1 MPLPSFKE
9 QFAALIA
16 APSVSCTQ
24 AHWDQSNRAVIEL
37 LSSWLSDLG
46 FACDVQQVSP
56 GKFNLLASYGSG
68 PGGLVLAGH
77 SDTVPFDAALWQTD
91 PLKLTEVDGRWVGL
105 GSCDMKGFFA
115 LIIEA
120 VQPLLEQRFQQPL
133 LILATCDEES
143 SMSGARALAQAGRP
157 LGRAA
162 VIGEPT
168 GLKPIRLHK
177 GIMMERIDIL
187 GQSGHSSDP
196 SLGHSALEAM
206 QDVMLE
212 LRGLRAQWQREY
224 NNPQFSVPL
233 PTLNFGCI
241 HGGDNPNRIC
251 GQCSL
256 EFDLRPLPGMQ
267 PEALRAAIR
276 HKLQPLAE
284 QHQVKIDFA
293 PLFPSVQPFEQNAD
307 AELVRVAERL
317 TGHTAAAV
325 AFATEAPYLQQLG
338 CETLVLGPGDIDCA
352 HQPGEY
358 LEMSRL
364 QPTVR
369 LLQQL
374 IEHYCLQP
382 APPGQSTVSSG
393 GENA

>member
-1 MPLPSFKE
+1 MPLPSMKE

-16 APSVSCTQ
+16 VPSVSCTQ
-24 AHWDQSNRAVIEL
+24 PSLDQSNRGVIDL
-37 LSSWLSDLG
+37 LATWLGDLG
-46 FACDVQQVSP
+46 FNCDIQQVSS
-56 GKFNLLASYGSG
+56 GKFNLLASIGSG

-77 SDTVPFDAALWQTD
+77 SDTVPYDEALWQTD
-91 PLKLTEVDGRWVGL
+91 PLKLTEVDNRWVGL

-115 LIIEA
+115 LVIEA
-120 VQPLLEQRFQQPL
+120 VRPLLDQPFKQPL
-133 LILATCDEES
+133 LILATCDEET
-143 SMSGARALAQAGRP
+143 SMAGARALVEAGRP

-168 GLKPIRLHK
+168 GLKPIRMHK
-177 GIMMERIDIL
+177 GVMMERIDIL
-187 GQSGHSSDP
+187 GRSGHSSDP

-206 QDVMLE
+206 HDAISE
-212 LRGLRAQWQREY
+212 LKGLRQQWLNEY
-224 NNPQFSVPL
+224 RNPQFSVPQ

-256 EFDLRPLPGMQ
+256 EFDLRPLPGMD
-267 PEALRAAIR
+267 PNELRAIIR
-276 HKLQPLAE
+276 GKLQPLAE
-284 QHQVKIDFA
+284 RHQVKIDFA
-293 PLFPSVQPFEQNAD
+293 PIAAGVPPFEQAAD

-317 TGHTAAAV
+317 TGHVAQAV
-325 AFATEAPYLQQLG
+325 AFGTEAPYLQQLG
-338 CETLVLGPGDIDCA
+338 CETLVLGPGDIACA

-369 LLQQL
+369 LLTQL
-374 IEHYCLQP
+374 IEHYCLK
-382 APPGQSTVSSG
+382 
-393 GENA
+393 

>member
-16 APSVSCTQ
+16 TPSVSCTQ
-24 AHWDQSNRAVIEL
+24 PSWDQSNLPLVNL
-37 LSSWLSDLG
+37 LASWLGDLG
-46 FACDVQQVSP
+46 FNCDIQLVAP
-56 GKFNLLASYGSG
+56 GKANLLASYGSG

-77 SDTVPFDAALWQTD
+77 TDTVPFDGALWNTD
-91 PLKLTEVDGRWVGL
+91 PLRLTEVDGRWVGL

-115 LIIEA
+115 LVIEA
-120 VQPLLEQRFQQPL
+120 VRGLLDQPFRQPL

-143 SMSGARALAQAGRP
+143 SMSGARALAAAGRP

-168 GLKPIRLHK
+168 GLRPMRLHK
-177 GIMMERIDIL
+177 GVMMERIDIL

-206 QDVMLE
+206 QDVMTE

-224 NNPQFSVPL
+224 NNPQFGVPQ

-256 EFDLRPLPGMQ
+256 EFDLRPLPGMA
-267 PEALRAAIR
+267 EEHLRAAIR
-276 HKLQPLAE
+276 AKLAPLAE
-284 QHQVKIDFA
+284 QHRVQIDYA
-293 PLFPSVQPFEQNAD
+293 PLFAGVPPFEQSAD
-307 AELVRVAERL
+307 CELVRVAERL
-317 TGHTAAAV
+317 TGHAAGAV
-325 AFATEAPYLQQLG
+325 AFGTEAPYLQQLG

-358 LEMSRL
+358 LDCARID
-364 QPTVR
+364 PTVR
-369 LLQQL
+369 LLREL
-374 IEHYCLQP
+374 IGHYCLAP
-382 APPGQSTVSSG
+382 ASTLADTGSTGSD
-393 GENA
+393 

>member
-1 MPLPSFKE
+1 MPLPSFKD
-9 QFAALIA
+9 QFAALVA

-24 AHWDQSNRAVIEL
+24 AHWDQSNRAVIDL
-37 LSSWLSDLG
+37 LSSWLGDLG
-46 FACDVQQVSP
+46 FACDVQQVAP

-91 PLKLTEVDGRWVGL
+91 PLKLTEVDGRWIGL

-120 VQPLLEQRFQQPL
+120 VQPLLAQPFKQPL

-143 SMSGARALAQAGRP
+143 SMSGARALAAAGRP

-187 GQSGHSSDP
+187 GRSGHSSDP

-212 LRGLRAQWQREY
+212 LRNLRRQWQREF
-224 NNPQFSVPL
+224 NNPQFSMPQ

-276 HKLQPLAE
+276 LKLQPLAE
-284 QHQVKIDFA
+284 LHQVKIDYA
-293 PLFPSVQPFEQNAD
+293 PLFPSVPPFEQTAD

-317 TGHTAAAV
+317 TGHSAASV

-358 LEMSRL
+358 LEMARL
-364 QPTVR
+364 QATIDILR
-369 LLQQL
+369 GL
-374 IEHYCLQP
+374 IDHYCLQP
-382 APPGQSTVSSG
+382 SQPTMHPG

>member
-1 MPLPSFKE
+1 MKD

-24 AHWDQSNRAVIEL
+24 PSLDQSNRAVIDL
-37 LSSWLSDLG
+37 LAGWLGDLG
-46 FACDVQQVSP
+46 FACDIQQVSP
-56 GKFNLLASYGSG
+56 GKFNLLATYGTG
-68 PGGLVLAGH
+68 PGGLVLSGH
-77 SDTVPFDAALWQTD
+77 SDTVPYDDALWKTD
-91 PLKLTEVDGRWVGL
+91 PLKLTEVDSRWVGL

-115 LIIEA
+115 LAIEA
-120 VQPLLEQRFQQPL
+120 LQPLLDKPFKQPL
-133 LILATCDEES
+133 IILATCDEES
-143 SMSGARALAQAGRP
+143 SMSGAKALAAAGGT

-177 GIMMERIDIL
+177 GVMMERIEIL
-187 GQSGHSSDP
+187 GRSGHSSDP

-206 QDVMLE
+206 YDAIGALKN
-212 LRGLRAQWQREY
+212 LRQQWQEKYR
-224 NNPQFSVPL
+224 NPQFSVPA
-233 PTLNFGCI
+233 PTMNFGCI

-256 EFDLRPLPGMQ
+256 EFDLRPLPGMD
-267 PEALRAAIR
+267 PEMLRSAIR
-276 HKLQPLAE
+276 QKLQPLAE
-284 QHQVKIDFA
+284 LHQVKIDYA
-293 PLFPSVQPFEQNAD
+293 PLFSEVAPFEQNAD

-317 TGHTAAAV
+317 TGHTAEAV
-325 AFATEAPYLQQLG
+325 AFGTEAPYLQRLG
-338 CETLVLGPGDIDCA
+338 CETIVLGPGDIACA

-369 LLQQL
+369 LLRQL
-374 IEHYCLQP
+374 IEHYCLA
-382 APPGQSTVSSG
+382 AP
-393 GENA
+393 

>member
-1 MPLPSFKE
+1 MTLPSFKE

-24 AHWDQSNRAVIEL
+24 AHWDQTNRPVIDL
-37 LSSWLSDLG
+37 LTSWLEDLG
-46 FACDVQQVSP
+46 FACEIQEITP

-91 PLKLTEVDGRWVGL
+91 PLKLTEVDGRWLGL

-120 VQPLLEQRFQQPL
+120 VQPLLDQPFKQPL

-143 SMSGARALAQAGRP
+143 SMSGARALAEAGRP

-168 GLKPIRLHK
+168 GLKPIRMHK

-206 QDVMLE
+206 QAVMGE
-212 LRGLRAQWQREY
+212 LQQLRKQWQAEF
-224 NNPQFSVPL
+224 NNPQFSVPQ
-233 PTLNFGCI
+233 PTLNLGCI

-251 GQCSL
+251 GQCAL

-267 PEALRAAIR
+267 PEMLRSAIKQR
-276 HKLQPLAE
+276 LKPLAE
-284 QHQVKIDFA
+284 QHQVKIDYA
-293 PLFPSVQPFEQNAD
+293 PLFPSVPPFEQAAD
-307 AELVRVAERL
+307 AELVRLAERL
-317 TGHTAAAV
+317 TGHQAAAV
-325 AFATEAPYLQQLG
+325 AFGTEAPYFQQLG

-352 HQPGEY
+352 HQPGEF

-364 QPTVR
+364 EPTVR
-369 LLQQL
+369 LLREL
-374 IEHYCLQP
+374 IKSYCLNPATEQP
-382 APPGQSTVSSG
+382 KP
-393 GENA
+393 

>member
-1 MPLPSFKE
+1 MPLPSLKD

-24 AHWDQSNRAVIEL
+24 AHWDQSNRAVIDL
-37 LSSWLSDLG
+37 LAGWLGDLG
-46 FACDVQQVSP
+46 FACDIQQVAP

-120 VQPLLEQRFQQPL
+120 VRPLLSQPFKQPL

-143 SMSGARALAQAGRP
+143 SMSGARALADAGRP

-196 SLGHSALEAM
+196 RLGHSALEAM

-224 NNPQFSVPL
+224 HNPQFSVPQ

-276 HKLQPLAE
+276 QKLQPLAE
-284 QHQVKIDFA
+284 QHQVKIDYN
-293 PLFPSVQPFEQNAD
+293 PLFPSVPPFELAAD
-307 AELVRVAERL
+307 SELVRVAERL
-317 TGHTAAAV
+317 TGHRAASV

-338 CETLVLGPGDIDCA
+338 CETLILGPGDIDCA
-352 HQPGEY
+352 HQPGEH

-382 APPGQSTVSSG
+382 SQPTVPSG

>member
-1 MPLPSFKE
+1 MPLPSLKE

-16 APSVSCTQ
+16 MPSVSCTQ
-24 AHWDQSNRAVIEL
+24 PALDQSNRAVIDL
-37 LSSWLSDLG
+37 LAGWLGDLG
-46 FACDVQQVSP
+46 FACDIQQVTP

-77 SDTVPFDAALWQTD
+77 SDTVPYDPQLWQTD

-115 LIIEA
+115 LVIEA
-120 VQPLLEQRFQQPL
+120 VQPLLANDFKQPL

-143 SMSGARALAQAGRP
+143 SMSGARALAEAGRP

-177 GIMMERIDIL
+177 GVMMERIDIL
-187 GQSGHSSDP
+187 GRSGHSSDP

-206 QDVMLE
+206 HQVMGE
-212 LRGLRAQWQREY
+212 LMNLRQQWRKEF
-224 NNPQFSVPL
+224 NNAQFSVPQ

-251 GQCSL
+251 GQCAL
-256 EFDLRPLPGMQ
+256 EFDLRPLPGMN

-276 HKLQPLAE
+276 QKLAPLAE
-284 QHQVKIDFA
+284 LHQVKIDYA
-293 PLFPSVQPFEQNAD
+293 PLFPEVPPFEQEAD

-317 TGHTAAAV
+317 TGHRAEAV
-325 AFATEAPYLQQLG
+325 AFGTEAPYLQRLG
-338 CETLVLGPGDIDCA
+338 CETLVLGPGDIACA

-369 LLQQL
+369 LLREL
-374 IEHYCLQP
+374 IEHYCLNP
-382 APPGQSTVSSG
+382 VIAR
-393 GENA
+393 

>member
-1 MPLPSFKE
+1 MPLPSLKD

-46 FACDVQQVSP
+46 FACETQQIAP

-91 PLKLTEVDGRWVGL
+91 PLQLTEVDGRWVGL

-115 LIIEA
+115 LVIEA
-120 VQPLLEQRFQQPL
+120 VQPLLTQRFQQPL

-143 SMSGARALAQAGRP
+143 SMAGARALAAAGRP

-177 GIMMERIDIL
+177 GVMMERIDIL
-187 GQSGHSSDP
+187 GRSGHSSDP

-212 LRGLRAQWQREY
+212 LRGLRAQWQREF
-224 NNPQFSVPL
+224 NNPQFGVPQ

-267 PEALRAAIR
+267 PELLRAAIR
-276 HKLQPLAE
+276 QKLQPVAA
-284 QHQVKIDFA
+284 QHQVQIDFA
-293 PLFPSVQPFEQNAD
+293 PLFPSVPPFEQHAD
-307 AELVRVAERL
+307 AELVRLAERL
-317 TGHTAAAV
+317 TGHAACAV

-364 QPTVR
+364 EPTVR
-369 LLQQL
+369 LLREL
-374 IEHYCLQP
+374 IQHYCLSP
-382 APPGQSTVSSG
+382 AP
-393 GENA
+393 

>member
-1 MPLPSFKE
+1 MPLPSLKD

-24 AHWDQSNRAVIEL
+24 PALDQSNRAVIDL
-37 LSSWLSDLG
+37 LAGWLGDLG
-46 FACDVQQVSP
+46 FVCDIQQVTP

-77 SDTVPFDAALWQTD
+77 SDTVPYDPGLWQTD

-120 VQPLLEQRFQQPL
+120 VQPLLAHDFKQPL

-143 SMSGARALAQAGRP
+143 SMSGARALAEAGRP

-177 GIMMERIDIL
+177 GVMMERIDIL
-187 GQSGHSSDP
+187 GRSGHSSDP

-206 QDVMLE
+206 HQVMAE
-212 LRGLRAQWQREY
+212 LMGLRRQWQKEF
-224 NNPQFSVPL
+224 NNAQFSVPQ

-251 GQCSL
+251 GQCAL
-256 EFDLRPLPGMQ
+256 EFDLRPLPGMN

-276 HKLQPLAE
+276 QKLAPLAE
-284 QHQVKIDFA
+284 QHQVKIDYA
-293 PLFPSVQPFEQNAD
+293 PLFPEVPPFEQAAD
-307 AELVRVAERL
+307 AELVRLAERL
-317 TGHTAAAV
+317 TGHRAEAV
-325 AFATEAPYLQQLG
+325 AFGTEAPYLQRLG
-338 CETLVLGPGDIDCA
+338 CETLVLGPGDIACA

-369 LLQQL
+369 LLREL
-374 IEHYCLQP
+374 IEHYCLSP
-382 APPGQSTVSSG
+382 VIAR
-393 GENA
+393 